1 MLRNTFLIKSRLLR
15 RILLIIILLTSFYS
29 CKKED
34 LSSDSDK
41 SETNLFEKKIG
52 FIDYKTLLANI
63 GESTAFKSNSQFFE
77 KIDYANK
84 GARFMDAYIDTE
96 TIHMIEGA
104 TVNFYTL
111 KIINNNPEE
120 RTTTFYNLV
129 FQEDLESGEVTS
141 CIL

>member
-1 MLRNTFLIKSRLLR
+1 M
-15 RILLIIILLTSFYS
+15 LTSFYS

-34 LSSDSDK
+34 LSSDPDK
-41 SETNLFEKKIG
+41 SETNLFEKNFG